1 MKNTELIRQ
10 RIQKIVIMSGLSKA
24 KFANSIG
31 FDKNNLSLILNGKR
45 GVPESLIVAIVR
57 GQYATFEEL
66 MYGENDT
73 KSVQKSF
80 SDMSNSGGGDMTI
93 NNGASEVQSQRADA
107 ITNKILD
114 MLARGID
121 NILAVHSRLENHDKT
136 ENANMAI
143 IAQRLDERNRLADQL
158 IDMLDVKDE
167 QLKEKDIQIRMLTEL
182 LAAKIKE

>member
-1 MKNTELIRQ
+1 MKNIELIRQ

-24 KFANSIG
+24 KFANTIG

-45 GVPESLIVAIVR
+45 GVPESLIVAVVK
-57 GQYATFEEL
+57 GGYATFEEL
-66 MYGENDT
+66 MYGANE
-73 KSVQKSF
+73 
-80 SDMSNSGGGDMTI
+80 
-93 NNGASEVQSQRADA
+93 AQSHRTDA
-107 ITNKILD
+107 ITNKMLD

-167 QLKEKDIQIRMLTEL
+167 QLKEKDVQIRRLTEL

>member
-1 MKNTELIRQ
+1 
-10 RIQKIVIMSGLSKA
+10 
-24 KFANSIG
+24 
-31 FDKNNLSLILNGKR
+31 
-45 GVPESLIVAIVR
+45 
-57 GQYATFEEL
+57 
-66 MYGENDT
+66 
-73 KSVQKSF
+73 
-80 SDMSNSGGGDMTI
+80 MSNSGGGDMTI
-93 NNGASEVQSQRADA
+93 NNGTSEAQSQRADA
-107 ITNKILD
+107 ITNKMLD

-167 QLKEKDIQIRMLTEL
+167 QLKEKDVQIRRLTEL